1 MYHTLLTFVF
11 KTDSFEDA
19 IKNDATV
26 FYEAIKNFYKL
37 SFLDEQAKIKK
48 FWDGFNKLNPDVFF
62 IQEFSALLLEE
73 IKKSNQYFAVDPRD
87 DSLVILNKNSFK
99 SIQKF

>member
-1 MYHTLLTFVF
+1 M
-11 KTDSFEDA
+11 S
-19 IKNDATV
+19 
-26 FYEAIKNFYKL
+26 KL
-37 SFLDEQAKIKK
+37 RFKK

-87 DSLVILNKNSFK
+87 AKKQLLQIL
-99 SIQKF
+99 SIDIIVYIIRRSAI